1 MVALFSVA
9 FSITMLVYGLRKSRG
24 KSLQVTLAVSDLK
37 KQREAGDAFAPDT
50 LPAAAPHKEFVSATS
65 AMNERLNALA
75 GGQAREKG
83 DAE

>member
-1 MVALFSVA
+1 M
-9 FSITMLVYGLRKSRG
+9 
-24 KSLQVTLAVSDLK
+24 
-37 KQREAGDAFAPDT
+37 DAFAPDT